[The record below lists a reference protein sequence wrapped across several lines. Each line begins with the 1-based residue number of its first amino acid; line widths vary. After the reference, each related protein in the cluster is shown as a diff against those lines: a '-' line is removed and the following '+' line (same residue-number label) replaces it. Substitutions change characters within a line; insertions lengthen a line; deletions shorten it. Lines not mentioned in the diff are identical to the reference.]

1 MEENDMKALI
11 DGVETLF
18 CKACY
23 GQKPT
28 HSFHKDSSSTRGYA
42 YYCKPCATE
51 KSRVWHTTHKHDVA
65 YKAKRQDSYFKTKY
79 SVSKEIRDQMLVE
92 QDNKCAICRV
102 SLSTDGGHTHTDHNH
117 QTGKIRGILCTN
129 CNRGLGHFKDSGD
142 NLQAAIEYL
151 RKSI

>member
-1 MEENDMKALI
+1 MRALI

-23 GQKPT
+23 EQKPVS
-28 HSFHKDSSSTRGYA
+28 SFHKDSSSTRSYA
-42 YYCKPCATE
+42 YYCKPCATK
-51 KSRVWHTTHKHDVA
+51 KSRVWHSTHKDDAA

-79 SVSKEIRDQMLVE
+79 SVSKEVRDQMLIE
-92 QDNKCAICRV
+92 QDNKCAICHV
-102 SLSTDGGHTHTDHNH
+102 SLSADGGHTHTDHNH

-129 CNRGLGHFKDSGD
+129 CNRGLGHFKDSKD

-151 RKSI
+151 GRNI